1 MDRRVSLVSGLVTS
15 ATRMRRCA
23 AELEH
28 ALASRDDARLRAAA
42 TAAMWTLRSGA
53 CLRDACAELFDVP
66 SCGAGKNLV
75 DGSG

>member
-23 AELEH
+23 ADLEH

-53 CLRDACAELFDVP
+53 CLRDACAELFHVP
-66 SCGAGKNLV
+66 SCGAGKHVV

>member
-42 TAAMWTLRSGA
+42 ESAMWTLRGGA
-53 CLRDACAELFDVP
+53 HLREAVAECFWPFPRRERKDFL
-66 SCGAGKNLV
+66 